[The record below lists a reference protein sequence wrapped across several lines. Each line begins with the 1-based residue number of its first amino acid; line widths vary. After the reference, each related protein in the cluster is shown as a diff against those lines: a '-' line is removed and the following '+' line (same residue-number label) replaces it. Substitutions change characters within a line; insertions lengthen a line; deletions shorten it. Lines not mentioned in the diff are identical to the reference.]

1 MFIQVSKFLTKSV
14 LYTIV
19 GVLLLVVMLVAGL
32 RSSYVQTRLAQHYAP
47 ILSKAL
53 GYPIEIDKVT
63 IRFFDE
69 ARLEG
74 VRIKDYQGIQMIDIE
89 KIDVDFQL
97 KNLLQDS
104 LQTQLDYVRL
114 YRPNVKVV
122 MDKNGDMNLDEFIRR
137 INKLTASPTPN
148 PTSKPT
154 PFIIKQADI
163 VNGIFSMDD
172 QAEKPMHD
180 KRSFDHY
187 HFTFHELNAHLAD
200 FTLIRNTVALK
211 INLSAYDRSSNTRIK
226 KLKTTFLICDRQM
239 RFDDLVLKLNNTV
252 IRNQITMSYRSQKD
266 FKDWNELVFMHA
278 NFDSSVVYSN
288 DLGRFVNDMYDF
300 KDVYYLN
307 GNFEGTVHQ
316 FNLKKFDLYFGKNSK
331 LHGDF
336 AFKGLPSIPKTQ
348 MDLRMRKSTVQ
359 VTDLIPYIGKAT
371 VKNIEKFGHI
381 RFDGT
386 FNGTTSTFK
395 TAGLLASDLGKA
407 NVDVAM
413 ALHDHSAHSSYKGQV
428 TLERFKLGELITDAG
443 DLGDLTLS
451 GKIEGKG
458 FSIKTASLNFDGV
471 IKQVNFNRYT
481 YRNISVDGTLKNEFF
496 KGIVA
501 IADTNLRFNL
511 YGDVDFSAGKQHINL
526 IGKLN
531 KANLKQLN
539 FTADDWRVKT
549 EVMDVSFNGLKVDD
563 FLGRTNFTN
572 TTIGLGKKELFIENL
587 QVSSSQENSLRHL
600 NLFSDL
606 IDIDFLGN
614 FLPSKAVDDLS
625 TLVKEYKIYF
635 TGDEHSRQIY
645 YAQKH
650 NKQPDN
656 YKIDYRFVLK
666 NSYPI
671 LALLYP
677 DGHIS
682 RNTLIEGSF
691 GMGNTS
697 VFNLST
703 SVDTLVFGSNYTF
716 YQTGLELNSSK
727 FFNTPEILAGL
738 ILNSERQKMSVLA
751 PTEKLEVEA
760 SWDKDRILFTSN
772 LKQIG
777 ETNRANLNG
786 DLRFIEDGIE
796 LQFIRSKF
804 KLLDQDWIINPENT
818 LTVIGNQLTAKSLVL
833 SNTDQLI
840 ALDGT
845 VSSDS
850 TKSLKF
856 TSQNFKLETL
866 TPILGLNLKG
876 TVNGEITLKDVY
888 RNINANSNLGI
899 SNLMYDDLLI
909 GDLAGEGRYDQE
921 RQLVDINYYI
931 ERLGTKVLI
940 LRGVYN
946 PKRKDD
952 ALDILASL
960 NQTDLLILE
969 PFTKGIFS
977 KFRGNATGELTISG
991 TLRHPILE
999 GVVNVKKGSLF
1010 FDYLNTT
1017 LNFEDKIYFE
1027 PDEIRVKNMPLVD
1040 EEGNK
1045 AILKGGGYYDG
1056 GNIFTFSLDV
1066 AMNRFKILDTKRK
1079 DNNLYYGKGYA
1090 TGNLAVT
1097 GTPEDLKIV
1106 ADLKTERGT
1115 ELFIPLDH
1123 AQEAG
1128 SQDEIEFLV
1137 VNTKV
1142 DSLEI
1147 AKKASTSDSRIRMD
1161 FNLELTPEASGE
1173 VQFDKQTGDIMHV
1186 NGLGKINMKIDTRG
1200 DFDMTGD
1207 YAIERGDYTFTFQNI
1222 INKKFQIQ
1230 KGSKISWSGSP
1241 YDAILNIKALYSSNV
1256 SYLGTVIDTTNG
1268 GSMYRNR
1275 ADFTRRY
1282 PADVAINI
1290 TDRLLKPN
1298 VGFDLVLHDYPKNP
1312 EFNTAVTAFQNRIR
1326 TDEQELNR
1334 QVSNVLLLGQMAPN
1348 SAASFAT
1355 SNLVNNLIELAGNQ
1369 LSNVFSQIDKNLAV
1383 DLSLN
1388 GSGLNQDLINNLQ
1401 VRFSYNFN
1409 DRFRITRSGGF
1420 TTATNQTNALSLIG
1434 DWSLEWFVKRDGSLR
1449 LKTYNRNVQTS
1460 ILGSLTTQYQTFTSG
1475 GLSLLYSKSFNYFF
1489 PNKRKK
1495 ESLENGNKP
1504 ISVLNTI
1511 KNTSND

>member
-1 MFIQVSKFLTKSV
+1 MFIKVSKFLTKSV

-32 RSSYVQTRLAQHYAP
+32 RSSFVQTRLAQHYAP
-47 ILSKAL
+47 IISKAL

-74 VRIKDYQGIQMIDIE
+74 VRVKDYQGIQMIDIE
-89 KIDVDFQL
+89 KLDVDFQL
-97 KNLLQDS
+97 KSLLQDS

-114 YRPNVKVV
+114 YRPTVKMV

-148 PTSKPT
+148 PNSKPT
-154 PFIIKQADI
+154 PFIIKRADI
-163 VNGIFSMDD
+163 VNGVFSLDD

-187 HFTFHELNAHLAD
+187 HFTFHELNAHLED
-200 FTLIRNTVALK
+200 FKLIRDSVSLK
-211 INLSAYDRSSNTRIK
+211 ANLSAFDRSSNTRIK

-239 RFDDLVLKLNNTV
+239 RFDDLVLKLNNTI

-278 NFDSSVVYSN
+278 DFDSSVVYAN

-307 GNFEGTVHQ
+307 GNFEGTVHK
-316 FNLKKFDLYFGKNSK
+316 FALKKFDLYFGKNSK

-336 AFKGLPSIPKTQ
+336 AFKGLPNIDKAQ
-348 MDLRMRKSTVQ
+348 MDLRMRKSHVR
-359 VTDLIPYIGKAT
+359 VNDLIPYIGQAT
-371 VKNIEKFGHI
+371 VKSIEKFGHI
-381 RFDGT
+381 NFDGT
-386 FNGTTSTFK
+386 FNGTTSKFK
-395 TAGLLASDLGKA
+395 TAGLLESDLGKSD
-407 NVDVAM
+407 VDVSM
-413 ALHDHSAHSSYKGQV
+413 TLHDNSALSSYKGQV
-428 TLERFKLGELITDAG
+428 KLDRFKLGQLLSDAS
-443 DLGDLTLS
+443 DIGDLTLS

-458 FSIKTASLNFDGV
+458 FSMKAASLNFDGMV
-471 IKQVNFNRYT
+471 KQVSFNRYT
-481 YRNISVDGTLKNEFF
+481 YRNIGVNGTLKNEFF
-496 KGIVA
+496 SGRVA
-501 IADTNLRFNL
+501 MADTNLRFNL
-511 YGDVDFSAGKQHINL
+511 YGDIDFRAGKQHINL

-531 KANLKQLN
+531 KANLKPLN
-539 FTADDWRVKT
+539 FTADDWRIKT
-549 EVMDVSFNGLKVDD
+549 DLMDVSFNGLKVDD
-563 FLGRTNFTN
+563 FIGRTNFTN
-572 TTIGLGKKELFIENL
+572 TTVGLGKKELFIENL
-587 QVSSSQENSLRHL
+587 QVESSELTSSRHL
-600 NLFSDL
+600 SLLSDFVNM
-606 IDIDFLGN
+606 DFKGN

-635 TGDEHSRQIY
+635 TGDEHSREIY
-645 YAQKH
+645 YAQKKY
-650 NKQPDN
+650 KQPDN

-677 DGHIS
+677 EGHIS
-682 RNTLIEGSF
+682 RNTLVEGSF
-691 GMGNTS
+691 GMGKTS
-697 VFNLST
+697 VFNLS
-703 SVDTLVFGSNYTF
+703 SSIDTLVFGSNYTF
-716 YQTGLELNSSK
+716 YKTDLDLNSSK
-727 FFNTPEILAGL
+727 FFNTPEVLAGL
-738 ILNSERQKMSVLA
+738 IVNSARQKISILA

-760 SWDKDRILFTSN
+760 SWYKDRILFTSN
-772 LKQIG
+772 LNQTG

-804 KLLDQDWIINPENT
+804 KLLEQDWVINPENT
-818 LTVIGNQLTAKSLVL
+818 LTVIGNKLTAKSLVL

-845 VSSDS
+845 VSGDS
-850 TKSLKF
+850 TESLTF
-856 TSQNFKLETL
+856 TSRNFKLETL
-866 TPILGLNLKG
+866 TPILGLDLKG

-888 RNINANSNLGI
+888 HNINANSNLGVT
-899 SNLMYDDLLI
+899 NLMYEGLLI
-909 GDLAGEGRYDQE
+909 GDLAGEGRFDQE
-921 RQLVDINYYI
+921 RQLVDIDYYI
-931 ERLGTKVLI
+931 ERLGTKVLT

-946 PKRKDD
+946 PKIKDN
-952 ALDILASL
+952 ALDVLASL
-960 NQTDLLILE
+960 NQTNLQILE

-977 KFRGNATGELTISG
+977 KFKGTASGELALSG

-1027 PDEIRVKNMPLVD
+1027 PDEIRVKKLPLVD
-1040 EEGNK
+1040 DEGNK
-1045 AILKGGGYYDG
+1045 AFLNGGVYYDG
-1056 GNIFTFSLDV
+1056 GNTVTFSLN
-1066 AMNRFKILDTKRK
+1066 AEMNRFKILDTKRK
-1079 DNNLYYGKGYA
+1079 DNDLYYGKGYA
-1090 TGNLAVT
+1090 TGKLAIT
-1097 GTPEDLKIV
+1097 GTPEDLKIA

-1115 ELFIPLDH
+1115 ALFIPLDH

-1137 VNTKV
+1137 ASSPA
-1142 DSLEI
+1142 DSLKT
-1147 AKKASTSDSRIRMD
+1147 KKESTVSDSRIRMD

-1173 VQFDKQTGDIMHV
+1173 VQFDKQTGDIMRA
-1186 NGLGKINMKIDTRG
+1186 NGSGKINMKIDTRG

-1222 INKKFQIQ
+1222 INKKFNIQ
-1230 KGSKISWSGSP
+1230 QGSKISWSGSP
-1241 YDAILNIKALYSSNV
+1241 YEANLNIKALYAANV
-1256 SYLGTVIDTTNG
+1256 SYLGTVIDTTSG
-1268 GSMYRNR
+1268 GSTYKNR

-1298 VGFDLVLHDYPKNP
+1298 VSFDLVLHDYPKNP

-1348 SAASFAT
+1348 SAAAFAT

-1475 GLSLLYSKSFNYFF
+1475 GLSLLYSKSFNYLF

-1511 KNTSND
+1511 NNTSND